1 MNRFKN
7 VTVFVI
13 MTAMLVSLTACGGEK
28 KEAEQS
34 VSIAETSEV
43 AMAKTPAAESKKD
56 PKTESS
62 VPENKK
68 DPRAGDATKESAA
81 EDNNSFPLPDLSG
94 ESHEDA
100 GYYSIY
106 AYTENNTRFTAEELA
121 AAGVAFDLML
131 CPDGTGYANF
141 IGENY
146 DLSWKDGYIHVL
158 TEDGVQKM
166 DYGSGNYMGRKTL
179 SLTEDTAGNDVIM
192 SFEYAGEA
200 DKTYQWKSAS
210 AGKAADT
217 AKASDADK
225 TADAGKASDAD
236 KTTDTEK
243 TTDTGKTETATESPK
258 QEAQSAPSSAPAE
271 DVTYSFKGYKV
282 TLPGDFAYQFFG
294 TDSPESLVNILSGSK
309 IHFWLVD
316 PETGKGV
323 ADGNCMCLNHNTK
336 DLQAQAEDNASRI
349 KDAEY
354 LGEQNI
360 GSVKAYTIK
369 KSKDKDSEIWR
380 TVYFEADGN
389 TFMISGTFSDLDT
402 LGKLVDLFIKNVK
415 VEKE

>member
-1 MNRFKN
+1 
-7 VTVFVI
+7 
-13 MTAMLVSLTACGGEK
+13 
-28 KEAEQS
+28 
-34 VSIAETSEV
+34 
-43 AMAKTPAAESKKD
+43 
-56 PKTESS
+56 
-62 VPENKK
+62 
-68 DPRAGDATKESAA
+68 
-81 EDNNSFPLPDLSG
+81 
-94 ESHEDA
+94 
-100 GYYSIY
+100 
-106 AYTENNTRFTAEELA
+106 
-121 AAGVAFDLML
+121 
-131 CPDGTGYANF
+131 
-141 IGENY
+141 
-146 DLSWKDGYIHVL
+146 
-158 TEDGVQKM
+158 M

-217 AKASDADK
+217 VKASDADK

-236 KTTDTEK
+236 KATDT
-243 TTDTGKTETATESPK
+243 TKTEASTESPK
-258 QEAQSAPSSAPAE
+258 QEAPSAPAASAE

-323 ADGNCMCLNHNTK
+323 ADGNGMCLNHNTK
-336 DLQAQAEDNASRI
+336 DLQAQAEDTASRI

-369 KSKDKDSEIWR
+369 KGNDKDSEISR

-389 TFMISGTFSDLDT
+389 TFTISGTFRDLDT
-402 LGKLVDLFIKNVK
+402 LGKLVDLFIQNVK